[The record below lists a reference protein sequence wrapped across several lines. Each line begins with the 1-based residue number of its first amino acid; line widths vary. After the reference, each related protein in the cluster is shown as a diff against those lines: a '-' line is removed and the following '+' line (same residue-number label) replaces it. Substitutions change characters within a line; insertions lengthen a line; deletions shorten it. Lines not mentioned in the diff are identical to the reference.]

1 MKYLFSLICFA
12 GLTSS
17 VLAQEVVEKVSTCE
31 AMNEESVALP
41 LFAEQETANLSNTT
55 TLSGYESKTD
65 KIKLMG
71 IVYEADGTTPAK
83 DVVLYIEQANE
94 EGEYEIVNGQSH
106 RLVNHSGMVK
116 TDANGAY
123 TFYTFIPGHTKEKLA
138 YQRTKRAEHIHI
150 LVKEPG
156 KQVYDLPAFVFDN
169 DFMVTK
175 YYKKR
180 LKKLGYDN
188 VLTLE
193 ESDGV
198 QVAQKNIVLKATS
211 VEDTRMASK

>member
-1 MKYLFSLICFA
+1 MKYLLSLICFA
-12 GLTSS
+12 GLTNGI
-17 VLAQEVVEKVSTCE
+17 LAQEVLEKLSTCE
-31 AMNEESVALP
+31 AVNEESGALP
-41 LFAEQETANLSNTT
+41 AFGEQSTANLSNTA
-55 TLSGYESKTD
+55 TLPGYETKTV
-65 KIKLMG
+65 KVKLTG
-71 IVYEADGTTPAK
+71 IVYEADGITPAK

-94 EGEYEIVNGQSH
+94 DGEYEIVNDHNHKQ
-106 RLVNHSGMVK
+106 VNHSGMVK
-116 TDANGAY
+116 TDANGSY

-138 YQRTKRAEHIHI
+138 YQRTKRAEHIHV

-193 ESDGV
+193 QSEGL
-198 QVAQKNIVLKATS
+198 QVAQKNIVLKPNR
-211 VEDTRMASK
+211 VEDTRMVSK